1 MTPSTSSSATT
12 VTTSTPV
19 TQTSSDPGSEL
30 VSSQGRTSIA
40 DAVVQKVAGVA
51 AREISGVYAVGGGS
65 ARALGAIKD
74 RIPGSASSAGSGIS
88 VEVGERQ
95 AAVDLVLVVEYG
107 VSIVD
112 VAQAVR
118 RNVIS
123 SIESMTGLEVTEVN
137 VTVNDVHLPSEE
149 PEPEPAR
156 VQ

>member
-1 MTPSTSSSATT
+1 MTPSTSTSAST
-12 VTTSTPV
+12 VTSTMPV
-19 TQTSSDPGSEL
+19 TQTSADSGSEL

-40 DAVVQKVAGVA
+40 DTVVQKVAGVA
-51 AREISGVYAVGGGS
+51 AREISGVHAVGGGS

-74 RIPGSASSAGSGIS
+74 RMPGSASSASSGIS

-123 SIESMTGLEVTEVN
+123 SIEGITGLEVTEVN
-137 VTVNDVHLPSEE
+137 VSVTDVYLPSDE